1 MKRIL
6 FISDY
11 FRPEPGG
18 VEGLNSGLARLWDPD
33 RIEVIAPDVS
43 ISTRDH
49 RMQFDSRLSF
59 PIHRISSN
67 KTREFHQFVAHRIR
81 AFQPEAML
89 LGAITGSTRIGA
101 AVAQEYNLPWST
113 ILYSA
118 DLPSVSLLKAGNR
131 KVLNR
136 ARYVFTLSRY
146 LLDQFAR
153 KGVDTEKM
161 ISLPPALDFRWE
173 EGKLPRPANPKLLE
187 RIKKKT
193 VILTV
198 GPLVRSRGLE
208 ILFPVL
214 DHLEDLKDRFHWII
228 AGSGPEYSY
237 LNELMRIHK
246 RDEQISFAGFLS
258 DAELGGLFQQS
269 DVFFDPGRLEPDNY
283 SFTAMEAGR
292 FGLPVISVGGG
303 GMSELVVDEVTGL
316 LAADRTPDD
325 LARCIRR
332 MIQEPALRKKISTES
347 ERRSED
353 EFDIQRAFRALSM
366 RL

>member
-1 MKRIL
+1 M
-6 FISDY
+6 
-11 FRPEPGG
+11 
-18 VEGLNSGLARLWDPD
+18 
-33 RIEVIAPDVS
+33 
-43 ISTRDH
+43 
-49 RMQFDSRLSF
+49 
-59 PIHRISSN
+59 
-67 KTREFHQFVAHRIR
+67 
-81 AFQPEAML
+81 
-89 LGAITGSTRIGA
+89 
-101 AVAQEYNLPWST
+101 
-113 ILYSA
+113 
-118 DLPSVSLLKAGNR
+118 
-131 KVLNR
+131 
-136 ARYVFTLSRY
+136 
-146 LLDQFAR
+146 
-153 KGVDTEKM
+153 
-161 ISLPPALDFRWE
+161 PPALDFRWE